1 MRRLNWKWWV
11 AIAVAVIWFLS
22 NLEFPGEKSDDPYFR
37 TKRIE
42 LPEGSETVPLADR
55 YADLKW
61 IGPANC
67 VASWRSLVAD
77 ARTFLSESGPEQWWG
92 LAAPLVL
99 IAVLLLP
106 LCKGGNL
113 FYSLREVLRDL
124 PHVDADDAETGK
136 H

>member
-22 NLEFPGEKSDDPYFR
+22 NLEFPGDNSDGPYFR

-61 IGPANC
+61 VGPANC
-67 VASWRSLVAD
+67 AASWRALFAD
-77 ARTFLSESGPEQWWG
+77 VRTFVSGAGAMQWWG

-106 LCKGGNL
+106 LCKGGNI
-113 FYSLREVLRDL
+113 FYSLRDVLRDL
-124 PHVDADDAETGK
+124 PHVEQGDTESEK
-136 H
+136 